1 MVLSVIDIIRRTELS
16 LTASHPTL
24 LLYYVALGTVLTHCV
39 VLATASKETIAAFL
53 FVVGTAMQCMQLLLF
68 CSLSAADVALTH
80 EAHMQCMPAAVCYFL
95 VLGGYQGFYPFP
107 EEVRALCSR
116 SPCTGGHQTPSARA
130 LTWTPHAHTTGALR
144 QEPGH
149 FPRAASGDLSDLV
162 PAHRESRG
170 ANC

>member
-1 MVLSVIDIIRRTELS
+1 VLLE
-16 LTASHPTL
+16 
-24 LLYYVALGTVLTHCV
+24 
-39 VLATASKETIAAFL
+39 TASKETIAAFL

-107 EEVRALCSR
+107 EEVRALCAR